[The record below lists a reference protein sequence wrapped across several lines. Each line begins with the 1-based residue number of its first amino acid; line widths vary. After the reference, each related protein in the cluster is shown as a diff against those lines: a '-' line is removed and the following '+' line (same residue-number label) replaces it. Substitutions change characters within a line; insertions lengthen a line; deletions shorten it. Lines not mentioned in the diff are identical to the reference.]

1 MSEVKIKNERKKKRT
16 TCTRE
21 RSGRTVGEGEGL
33 SVEQKALA
41 RMGRTGKKERWYA
54 RGMKREGERRRN
66 AKKGRENKKHRADR
80 ALNRAI

>member
-1 MSEVKIKNERKKKRT
+1 MKETGERWAKGKR
-16 TCTRE
+16 
-21 RSGRTVGEGEGL
+21 L

-41 RMGRTGKKERWYA
+41 RMGRTSKKGRWYA
-54 RGMKREGERRRN
+54 RGGEEGGRRN

>member
-1 MSEVKIKNERKKKRT
+1 MKETGERWAKGKR
-16 TCTRE
+16 
-21 RSGRTVGEGEGL
+21 L

-54 RGMKREGERRRN
+54 RGVKREGERRRN